1 MRRYRHEID
10 NVRSHLRSLWVVI
23 GLQLVVIFTLSFGL
37 LRTPDDFTLHIPP
50 DLRSG
55 AVVSPDSPEPTHVYA
70 FAYYIFQQLNRW
82 PEDGSDDFGN
92 AIYAL
97 AGYLTPKYLATLTKE
112 LEQKGRR
119 GELINRVRGVQQIPG
134 HSYEEARVDVLSDG
148 VWVVWLDLE
157 LQESVK
163 GMSIKRTDIRYPLR
177 VVSYAIDPETNPWRL
192 ALDGYASE
200 GPRRLEPHE
209 LANHVH
215 EDSEEL

>member
-10 NVRSHLRSLWVVI
+10 NVRSHLRSLWCVI
-23 GLQLVVIFTLSFGL
+23 GLEMIVVLTLAFGL

-55 AVVSPDSPEPTHVYA
+55 AVLTPDAPEPIHVYA

-82 PEDGSDDFGN
+82 PENGSDDFGR

-97 AGYLTPKYLATLTKE
+97 AGYLTPRYLATLQKE

-119 GELINRVRGVQQIPG
+119 GELINRVRGIQQIPG
-134 HSYEEARVDVLSDG
+134 HGYEEARVDVLGEG

-177 VVSYAIDPETNPWRL
+177 VVTHAVDPETNPWRL

-209 LANHVH
+209 LVDHTQ
-215 EDSEEL
+215 EEEG